1 MYGFHQPHEH
11 RRGSDPDQGSRIHSG
26 AAGHQVP
33 HVDRRQVTWAFAAA
47 LLGVL
52 VLSAFFSGSETAFM
66 AVRLHR
72 LRALAVRSRKAAAV
86 IRVAEH
92 PERFLGAILTGNV
105 FANVLAG
112 VLATVVLS
120 AGAETTEE
128 RARAATLATLLVGAA
143 LLVFGEM
150 VPKSIAARHSEKW
163 SLGMVRP
170 VQGLLWL
177 LGPIAAALSWL
188 VTNLLQVF
196 GISRPAREATISA
209 AEMRESLRFGSAG
222 ADAVE
227 RQVLVKLADA
237 TGRRLTEVMTPRR
250 AIVAVPLGAE
260 VSETMRL
267 FRQHGHTRL
276 PVVGST
282 LDDVRGVLDLRDVLP
297 AVESGADF
305 RPENHLT
312 AARFSPGSATLAQAL
327 VQMREQSCRMLI
339 VVDEHG
345 GVEGLVTSSS
355 LLGAIRGPGSGES
368 APGPGGAFLLDG
380 TLTVSEANAELAQ
393 QGPGVIGPEG
403 RIEIPPGDDYDTVA
417 GFVLAR
423 TGRIPAAGE
432 TVSIPG
438 AVLQVI
444 AVDGHR
450 ITRLRIEPVN
460 AGPSGSEVQADGTS
474 GA

>member
-1 MYGFHQPHEH
+1 M
-11 RRGSDPDQGSRIHSG
+11 
-26 AAGHQVP
+26 
-33 HVDRRQVTWAFAAA
+33 TWAFAAA
-47 LLGVL
+47 LFGVL
-52 VLSAFFSGSETAFM
+52 ALSAFFSGSETAYM

-72 LRALAVRSRKAAAV
+72 LRALAARSSKAAAV

-105 FANVLAG
+105 FANVIAG

-120 AGAETTEE
+120 AGAETNEE

-188 VTNLLQVF
+188 VANLLRIF
-196 GISRPAREATISA
+196 GISRPARETTISA
-209 AEMRESLRFGSAG
+209 AEMRESLRFGSRD

-227 RQVLVKLADA
+227 RQVLVRLADA
-237 TGRRLTEVMTPRR
+237 TGRRLTEAMTPRR
-250 AIVAVPLGAE
+250 AIVAVPYGAR
-260 VSETMRL
+260 VSEAMRL
-267 FRQHGHTRL
+267 FRRHGHTRL

-282 LDDVRGVLDLRDVLP
+282 LDDVRGIMDLRDILP
-297 AVESGADF
+297 AVASGTDF
-305 RPENHLT
+305 RPEDHL
-312 AARFSPGSATLAQAL
+312 APARFSPGTATLAQAL

-355 LLGAIRGPGSGES
+355 LLEAIRGPGSVES
-368 APGPGGAFLLDG
+368 TPGPGGSFLLDG
-380 TLTVSEANAELAQ
+380 TLSVSEANAELAQ
-393 QGPGVIGPEG
+393 HGPGGGGPEG
-403 RIEIPPGDDYDTVA
+403 RVEIPPGDDYDTVA

-423 TGRIPAAGE
+423 TGHIPEEGE
-432 TVSIPG
+432 TVQLPG
-438 AVLQVI
+438 AVLRVMGLE
-444 AVDGHR
+444 GHR
-450 ITRLRIEPVN
+450 IIRLRIEPVPDEPPG
-460 AGPSGSEVQADGTS
+460 AGTAQDETS
-474 GA
+474 GGD

>member
-1 MYGFHQPHEH
+1 M
-11 RRGSDPDQGSRIHSG
+11 
-26 AAGHQVP
+26 
-33 HVDRRQVTWAFAAA
+33 TWAFAAA

-222 ADAVE
+222 ADTVE

-250 AIVAVPLGAE
+250 AIVAVPLDAE

-305 RPENHLT
+305 QPENHLT

>member
-1 MYGFHQPHEH
+1 M
-11 RRGSDPDQGSRIHSG
+11 
-26 AAGHQVP
+26 
-33 HVDRRQVTWAFAAA
+33 TWAFAAA

-222 ADAVE
+222 ADTVE

-250 AIVAVPLGAE
+250 AIVAVPLDAE

-282 LDDVRGVLDLRDVLP
+282 LDDVRGVLDLRDILP

>member
-1 MYGFHQPHEH
+1 M
-11 RRGSDPDQGSRIHSG
+11 
-26 AAGHQVP
+26 
-33 HVDRRQVTWAFAAA
+33 TWAFAAA

-222 ADAVE
+222 ADTVE

-250 AIVAVPLGAE
+250 AIVAVPLDAE

>member
-1 MYGFHQPHEH
+1 
-11 RRGSDPDQGSRIHSG
+11 
-26 AAGHQVP
+26 
-33 HVDRRQVTWAFAAA
+33 VTWAFAAA

-52 VLSAFFSGSETAFM
+52 ILSAFFSGSETAFM
-66 AVRLHR
+66 AGRLHR

-222 ADAVE
+222 ADTVE

-250 AIVAVPLGAE
+250 AIVAVPLDAE

-282 LDDVRGVLDLRDVLP
+282 LDDVRGVLDLRDILP

>member
-1 MYGFHQPHEH
+1 M
-11 RRGSDPDQGSRIHSG
+11 
-26 AAGHQVP
+26 
-33 HVDRRQVTWAFAAA
+33 TWAFAAA

-188 VTNLLQVF
+188 VTNLLRVF
-196 GISRPAREATISA
+196 GISRPARETTISA
-209 AEMRESLRFGSAG
+209 AEMRESLRFGSPD

-250 AIVAVPLGAE
+250 AIVAVPFGAE

-282 LDDVRGVLDLRDVLP
+282 LDDVRGVMDLRDVLP
-297 AVESGADF
+297 AVESGAGF
-305 RPENHLT
+305 RPEDHLT
-312 AARFSPGSATLAQAL
+312 PARFSPGTATLAQAL

-355 LLGAIRGPGSGES
+355 LLGAIRGPGPGES
-368 APGPGGAFLLDG
+368 APGPGGSFLLDG

-393 QGPGVIGPEG
+393 HGSGQSAPEVG
-403 RIEIPPGDDYDTVA
+403 IEIPPGDDYDTVA

-423 TGRIPAAGE
+423 TGHIPEEGE
-432 TVSIPG
+432 SVSIPG
-438 AVLQVI
+438 AVLRVM

-450 ITRLRIEPVN
+450 VTRLRIEPVPP
-460 AGPSGSEVQADGTS
+460 GSSGSGAKEDGTS
-474 GA
+474 EGA